1 MKAAGRAVF
10 RYEYSD
16 ELRATVRSVIAYRAE
31 QGNEWRGPWRQTMA
45 DAKRDAR
52 EQNRAT
58 APA

>member
-10 RYEYSD
+10 RYEYSAA
-16 ELRATVRSVIAYRAE
+16 LGVLVRSVIAYRAE
-31 QGNEWRGPWRQTMA
+31 QGDEWRGPWRQTMA

-52 EQNRAT
+52 EHNREA